1 MRISSQSFK
10 SADSSSAPQIVIQH
24 TLNHTFLV
32 AATTATTS
40 DTNSINYY
48 IYSLTLSHHAG
59 RSCMHVLI
67 ISESTANANLTLT
80 LIFYHWAHCLLL

>member
-1 MRISSQSFK
+1 MCGGDEWALMRPPMRISSQSFK
-10 SADSSSAPQIVIQH
+10 SADSSSAPRIVIQH

-32 AATTATTS
+32 ATTTATSS

-59 RSCMHVLI
+59 RSCMCVLI
-67 ISESTANANLTLT
+67 IS
-80 LIFYHWAHCLLL
+80 